1 MRIDAHVQV
10 FARASAEFPRL
21 FTDQMPAE
29 RAAPVEQLLGE
40 MERHNIDGAMLVQTG
55 GAEPEHHAYLRHC
68 LKAHPTR
75 FRGIAL
81 IPPTCA
87 APADHMDR
95 LAAAG
100 DILGFRLFD
109 LGGPA
114 DPLAPIDV
122 ATFSTFPIWRRA
134 AEKEARDAAV
144 DAAFED
150 VDIWELQDAW
160 MDFVE
165 EIPDPKERR

>member
-1 MRIDAHVQV
+1 MVRIDAHLHV
-10 FARASAEFPRL
+10 FAKQSEQFPREASEIAPADREETAEK
-21 FTDQMPAE
+21 FIGHMEQHAIDQ
-29 RAAPVEQLLGE
+29 
-40 MERHNIDGAMLVQTG
+40 AMLVQIG

-134 AEKEARDAAV
+134 ADGHRQPGDSTVGKGAAPRQPEAPPV
-144 DAAFED
+144 HC
-150 VDIWELQDAW
+150 
-160 MDFVE
+160 
-165 EIPDPKERR
+165 